1 MSEFFT
7 DKQKA
12 LVRAFKQGQLKRI
25 NILDGSVRSGKTWI
39 TCVLWALWV
48 ATMPADKT
56 YLMTARTLTTLKRNC
71 LEPMVQLLGAE
82 NFSYSISS
90 KSGRLFGRNIQ
101 FEGANDAQAEAKI
114 RGLTLQGAY
123 VDEITLVPEDYFTML
138 LSRLSESGA
147 KLFGSTNPDSPS
159 HWLKK
164 KYLDRAD
171 ELSIYTDTFIIDDN
185 TFLDPEYIAAIKSEY
200 TGVFY
205 KRFILGMWVIAE
217 GLVYQFDAER
227 HCTSDIPPRGEY
239 YLSID
244 YGTMNPFSC
253 GLWCVN
259 GDKAV
264 RIKEYYYCG
273 RETAEQKTD
282 EQYADEV
289 DALADGY
296 DIQSVIV
303 DPSAASFIAEL
314 KKRNYK
320 VQKAKNDVIDG
331 IRVTARF
338 LEKGNIK
345 IHESC
350 KDAINEFGLYS
361 WNDKSSVDE
370 VVKDNDHAMDEI
382 RYFCNTIMVK
392 KVREDA
398 GYTSL
403 FGRRF

>member
-7 DKQKA
+7 PKQKA

-82 NFSYSISS
+82 NFNYSISS

-138 LSRLSESGA
+138 LSRLSEKGA

-171 ELSIYTDTFIIDDN
+171 ELSIYTDTFVIDDN

-296 DIQSVIV
+296 DIQSVVV

-382 RYFCNTIMVK
+382 RYFCNTIMIK
-392 KVREDA
+392 KVREDTE
-398 GYTSL
+398 YKSL

>member
-7 DKQKA
+7 EKQKQ
-12 LVRAFKQGQLKRI
+12 LISDFKHDRLKRI

-39 TCVLWALWV
+39 TCVLWGLWV

-71 LEPMVQLLGAE
+71 LEPMVSLFGAE
-82 NFSYSISS
+82 NFQYSTSS
-90 KSGRLFGRNIQ
+90 KQGRLFGRNIQ
-101 FEGANDAQAEAKI
+101 FEGANDSQAEAKI

-138 LSRLSESGA
+138 LSRLSEKGA

-159 HWLKK
+159 HWLKR

-171 ELSIYTDTFIIDDN
+171 DLSIYFDTYIIDDN
-185 TFLDPEYIAAIKSEY
+185 TFLDRDYIENIKSEY

-217 GLVYQFDAER
+217 GLVYQFDSER
-227 HCTSDIPPRGEY
+227 HCTDEIPPYGEY

-273 RETAEQKTD
+273 RETQVQKTD
-282 EQYADEV
+282 EQYADEI
-289 DALADGY
+289 DKLAEGY
-296 DIQSVIV
+296 RISKVVV

-314 KKRNYK
+314 RKREYS
-320 VQKAKNDVIDG
+320 VLKAKNDVIDG
-331 IRVTARF
+331 IRVVSRF
-338 LEKGNIK
+338 LEKGHIK
-345 IHESC
+345 IHTSC

-361 WNDKSSVDE
+361 WNDKSTVDE
-370 VVKDNDHAMDEI
+370 VIKDNDHAMDEI
-382 RYFCNTIMVK
+382 RYFCNTIMTK
-392 KVREDA
+392 RVRDA
-398 GYTSL
+398 NSNYESI
-403 FGRRF
+403 FERR

>member
-7 DKQKA
+7 EKQKQ
-12 LVRAFKQGQLKRI
+12 LISDFKHDRLKRI

-39 TCVLWALWV
+39 TCALWGLWV

-71 LEPMVQLLGAE
+71 LEPMVQLFGAE
-82 NFSYSISS
+82 NFQYSISS
-90 KSGRLFGRNIQ
+90 KQGRLFGRNIQ
-101 FEGANDAQAEAKI
+101 FEGANDSQAEAKI

-138 LSRLSESGA
+138 LSRLSEKGA

-159 HWLKK
+159 HWLKR

-171 ELSIYTDTFIIDDN
+171 DLSIYFDTYIIDDN
-185 TFLDPEYIAAIKSEY
+185 TFLDRDYIENIKSEY

-217 GLVYQFDAER
+217 GLVYQFDSER
-227 HCTSDIPPRGEY
+227 HCTDEIPPYGEY

-273 RETAEQKTD
+273 RETQVQKTD
-282 EQYADEV
+282 EQYADEI
-289 DALADGY
+289 DKLAEGY
-296 DIQSVIV
+296 RISKVVV

-314 KKRNYK
+314 RKREYS
-320 VQKAKNDVIDG
+320 VLKAKNDVIDG
-331 IRVTARF
+331 IRVVSRF
-338 LEKGNIK
+338 LEKGHIK
-345 IHESC
+345 IHTSC

-361 WNDKSSVDE
+361 WNDKSTVDE
-370 VVKDNDHAMDEI
+370 VIKDNDHAMDEI
-382 RYFCNTIMVK
+382 RYFCNTIMTK
-392 KVREDA
+392 RVRDA
-398 GYTSL
+398 NSNYESI
-403 FGRRF
+403 FERR

>member
-7 DKQKA
+7 DKQKQ
-12 LVRAFKQGQLKRI
+12 LVRAFKQGRLKRI

-39 TCVLWALWV
+39 TCVLWGIWV
-48 ATMPADKT
+48 ATMPIDKT

-71 LEPMVQLLGAE
+71 LEPMVQLFGAE

-171 ELSIYTDTFIIDDN
+171 ELSIYTDTFVIDDN

-227 HCTSDIPPRGEY
+227 HCTDEIPETGEY

-259 GDKAV
+259 GDHAV

-296 DIQSVIV
+296 NISSVIV

-314 KKRNYK
+314 KKRGYK

-331 IRVTARF
+331 IRITARF

-382 RYFCNTIMVK
+382 RYFCNTIMTK
-392 KVREDA
+392 KVRDDA
-398 GYTSL
+398 DYVSL

>member
-1 MSEFFT
+1 MSDFFT
-7 DKQKA
+7 SKQKA
-12 LVRAFKQGQLKRI
+12 LVRAFKQGKLKRI

-39 TCVLWALWV
+39 TCVIWALWV

-82 NFSYSISS
+82 NFNYSISS

-227 HCTSDIPPRGEY
+227 HCTSDIPSRGEY

-361 WNDKSSVDE
+361 WNDKSSIDE

>member
-7 DKQKA
+7 PKQKA

-39 TCVLWALWV
+39 TCVIWALWV

-82 NFSYSISS
+82 NFNYSISS

-227 HCTSDIPPRGEY
+227 HCTSDIPPRGEC

-303 DPSAASFIAEL
+303 DNSAYSF
-314 KKRNYK
+314 
-320 VQKAKNDVIDG
+320 
-331 IRVTARF
+331 
-338 LEKGNIK
+338 
-345 IHESC
+345 
-350 KDAINEFGLYS
+350 
-361 WNDKSSVDE
+361 
-370 VVKDNDHAMDEI
+370 M
-382 RYFCNTIMVK
+382 
-392 KVREDA
+392 
-398 GYTSL
+398 
-403 FGRRF
+403 

>member
-7 DKQKA
+7 EKQKQ
-12 LVRAFKQGQLKRI
+12 LISDFKHDRLKRI

-39 TCVLWALWV
+39 TCALWGLWV

-71 LEPMVQLLGAE
+71 LEPMVSLFGAE
-82 NFSYSISS
+82 NFQYSTSS
-90 KSGRLFGRNIQ
+90 KQGRLFGRNIQ

-138 LSRLSESGA
+138 LSRLSEKGA

-159 HWLKK
+159 HWLKR

-171 ELSIYTDTFIIDDN
+171 ELSIYFDTYIIDDN
-185 TFLDPEYIAAIKSEY
+185 TFLDPEYIENIKSEY

-217 GLVYQFDAER
+217 GLVYQFDTER
-227 HCTSDIPPRGEY
+227 HCTEEIPPYGEY

-273 RETAEQKTD
+273 RETQIQKTD
-282 EQYADEV
+282 EQYADEI
-289 DALADGY
+289 DKLAEGY
-296 DIQSVIV
+296 RISKVVV

-314 KKRNYK
+314 KKREYS
-320 VQKAKNDVIDG
+320 VLKAKNDVIDG

-345 IHESC
+345 IHTSC

-361 WNDKSSVDE
+361 WNDKSTVDE
-370 VVKDNDHAMDEI
+370 VIKDNDHAMDDI
-382 RYFCNTIMVK
+382 RYFCNTIMTK
-392 KVREDA
+392 RVRDA
-398 GYTSL
+398 NSNYESI
-403 FGRRF
+403 FERR

>member
-114 RGLTLQGAY
+114 RGLTLKGAY

>member
-7 DKQKA
+7 PKQKQ

-25 NILDGSVRSGKTWI
+25 NVLDGSVRSGKTWI
-39 TCVLWALWV
+39 TCALWGIWV
-48 ATMPADKT
+48 ATMPIDKT

-71 LEPMVQLLGAE
+71 LEPMVQLFGAE

-90 KSGRLFGRNIQ
+90 KQGRLFGRNIQ

-138 LSRLSESGA
+138 LSRLSEKGA

-159 HWLKK
+159 HWLKR

-171 ELSIYTDTFIIDDN
+171 DLSIYTDKFVIDDN
-185 TFLDPEYIAAIKSEY
+185 TFLDPEYIENIKAEY
-200 TGVFY
+200 VGVFY

-217 GLVYQFDAER
+217 GLVYQFDRER
-227 HCTSDIPPRGEY
+227 HCTDVIPKTGEY

-259 GDKAV
+259 GDKAI

-296 DIQSVIV
+296 NISSVIV

-314 KKRNYK
+314 KKRGYK

-331 IRVTARF
+331 IRITARF

-392 KVREDA
+392 KVRDDA
-398 GYTSL
+398 DYVSL

>member
-1 MSEFFT
+1 MKEFFT
-7 DKQKA
+7 PKQKE
-12 LVRAFKQGQLKRI
+12 LIRAFKLGELKRI

-39 TCVLWALWV
+39 TYVIWALWV

-71 LEPMVQLLGAE
+71 LEPMVQLFGTE
-82 NFSYSISS
+82 NFSYSISN

-171 ELSIYTDTFIIDDN
+171 ELSVYKDTYIIDDN

-205 KRFILGMWVIAE
+205 DRFILGKWVIAE
-217 GLVYQFDAER
+217 GLVYEFGEENITDE
-227 HCTSDIPPRGEY
+227 IPATGEY
-239 YLSID
+239 YVSCD
-244 YGTMNPFSC
+244 YGTMNPFSA

-264 RIKEYYYCG
+264 RIKEYYYTG
-273 RETAEQKTD
+273 RATNAQRTD
-282 EQYADEV
+282 EEYV
-289 DALADGY
+289 DDVEKLMEGY
-296 DIQSVIV
+296 NVRKIIV
-303 DPSAASFIAEL
+303 DPSAASFIAAL
-314 KKRNYK
+314 KKRNHN
-320 VQKAKNDVIDG
+320 VLRANNDVMDG
-331 IRVTARF
+331 IRTVARF
-338 LEKGNIK
+338 LKKGNIM
-345 IHESC
+345 IHRSC

-361 WNDKSSVDE
+361 WNDKSVEDAVIKE
-370 VVKDNDHAMDEI
+370 NDHAMDDI
-382 RYFCNTIMVK
+382 RYFCYTLMKK
-392 KVREDA
+392 KVRDVAEN
-398 GYTSL
+398 YIPL
-403 FGRRF
+403 ERR

>member
-1 MSEFFT
+1 MTEFFT
-7 DKQKA
+7 PKQK
-12 LVRAFKQGQLKRI
+12 LFISDFKHDRLKRI

-39 TCVLWALWV
+39 DCVVWGLWV
-48 ATMPADKT
+48 ASMPIDKT

-82 NFSYSISS
+82 NFQYSISS
-90 KSGRLFGRNIQ
+90 KQGRLFGRNIQ

-114 RGLTLQGAY
+114 RGLTLQGAF

-138 LSRLSESGA
+138 LSRLSEKGA

-185 TFLDPEYIAAIKSEY
+185 TFLDPEYIENIKSEY

-227 HCTSDIPPRGEY
+227 HCTSEIPATGEY

-296 DIQSVIV
+296 NISSVIV

-382 RYFCNTIMVK
+382 RYFCNTIMIK
-392 KVREDA
+392 KVREDTE
-398 GYTSL
+398 YKSL

>member
-1 MSEFFT
+1 MTEFFT
-7 DKQKA
+7 PKQK
-12 LVRAFKQGQLKRI
+12 LFVSDFKHDRLKRI

-39 TCVLWALWV
+39 DCVVWSLWV
-48 ATMPADKT
+48 ASMPADKT

-114 RGLTLQGAY
+114 RGLTLQGAF

-159 HWLKK
+159 HWLKR

-171 ELSIYTDTFIIDDN
+171 ELSIYHDTYVIDDN

-296 DIQSVIV
+296 DIQSVVV

-382 RYFCNTIMVK
+382 RYFCNTIMIK
-392 KVREDA
+392 KVREDTE
-398 GYTSL
+398 YKSL